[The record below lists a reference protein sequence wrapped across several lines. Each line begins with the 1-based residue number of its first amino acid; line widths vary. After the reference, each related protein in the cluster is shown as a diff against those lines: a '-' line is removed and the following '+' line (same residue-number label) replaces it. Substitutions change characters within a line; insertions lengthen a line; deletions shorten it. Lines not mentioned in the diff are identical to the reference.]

1 MTYRYNDKYRTAED
15 EILAT
20 EKVATRDLA
29 PVAVVPGGGLERILS
44 GGFTA
49 EIDSVVKVAAEID
62 PVAVHRVRQKLAAL
76 RRAEQDTVHDFVVK
90 GSV

>member
-1 MTYRYNDKYRTAED
+1 MTYRYNNSYREAEAD
-15 EILAT
+15 ILAV
-20 EKVATRDLA
+20 EKVASS
-29 PVAVVPGGGLERILS
+29 PVPEPVVVPGGGLERISS

-49 EIDSVVKVAAEID
+49 EIDAVVKVASVID

-76 RRAEQDTVHDFVVK
+76 RRAEQDTVCDFIK